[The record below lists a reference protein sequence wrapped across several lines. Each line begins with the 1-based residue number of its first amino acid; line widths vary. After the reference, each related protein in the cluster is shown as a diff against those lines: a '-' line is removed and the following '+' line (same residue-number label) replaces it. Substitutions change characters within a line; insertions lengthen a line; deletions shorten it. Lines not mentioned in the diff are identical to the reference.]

1 MEKLKMQK
9 GLIKS
14 VRGKIFTKKKKGD
27 ITYVLGIVVVAV
39 IMIAIILAAKG
50 LTWSDLATLIDNFVT
65 TTLFD
70 HIVNPFK

>member
-1 MEKLKMQK
+1 MQK

>member
-14 VRGKIFTKKKKGD
+14 VRGKILTKKKKGD